1 MSNNNTLL
9 SIESNFLAQ
18 TSVKDALR
26 LTAYNQ
32 ANRNELNGAKKL
44 FEISMTKAHIVA
56 DGSQW
61 WDAQGKTTATEQGIA
76 WNKEEFYS
84 KVYGCQKSFA
94 AKLQKA
100 AKVEAEKLQEFKT
113 ICDSLESE
121 GKKSKRSI
129 AGLLAWVKDG
139 SLPTNETEVGEG
151 EGEGEGESEAVTTIL
166 TLSYKGGDKNVAV
179 RIASDGTMTTTN
191 TPEQIRQ
198 AIALLEGALA
208 NA

>member
-1 MSNNNTLL
+1 MSNNTNTLL

-32 ANRNELNGAKKL
+32 ANRNELNGAKRL
-44 FEISMTKAHIVA
+44 FDITMTKAHIVA
-56 DGSQW
+56 QGSAW
-61 WDAQGKTTATEQGIA
+61 WDAQGKATATEQGIS
-76 WNKEEFYS
+76 WDKKEFYQ
-84 KVYGCQKSFA
+84 KVYGCQGSYA

-100 AKVEAEKLQEFKT
+100 AKLEDTKIAEFKS
-113 ICDSLESE
+113 ICDGLEAE
-121 GKKSKRSI
+121 GKKSKRSL
-129 AGLLAWVKDG
+129 AGLLSWIKDG
-139 SLPTNETEVGEG
+139 SLPTNESEEG
-151 EGEGEGESEAVTTIL
+151 EGEGEGEAVTTIL

-179 RIASDGTMTTTN
+179 RINSNGEMVTTN
-191 TPEQIRQ
+191 TAEQIRQ

>member
-1 MSNNNTLL
+1 MSNNLL
-9 SIESNFLAQ
+9 SIESSFLAQ

-56 DGSQW
+56 QGSEW
-61 WDAQGKTTATEQGIA
+61 WNVQGKALAEEQGVS
-76 WNKEEFYS
+76 WTKDDFYS

-100 AKVEAEKLQEFKT
+100 AKVEAEKLEAFKT
-113 ICDSLESE
+113 ICDHLEAE

-139 SLPTNETEVGEG
+139 TLPTNETDEG
-151 EGEGEGESEAVTTIL
+151 EGEAEEGEAVTTIL

-191 TPEQIRQ
+191 TAEQIRQ

>member
-1 MSNNNTLL
+1 MNNLL
-9 SIESNFLAQ
+9 SIESAFLSQ

-56 DGSQW
+56 EGSQW
-61 WDAQGKTTATEQGIA
+61 WDAQGKATATEQGIA
-76 WNKEEFYS
+76 WNKEEFFV

-94 AKLQKA
+94 SKLQRA

-113 ICDSLESE
+113 ICDSLEAE
-121 GKKSKRSI
+121 GKRSKRSI
-129 AGLLAWVKDG
+129 VGLLAWVKDG
-139 SLPTNETEVGEG
+139 SLPTNEAEEGEG
-151 EGEGEGESEAVTTIL
+151 EGEGEGEAVTTIL

>member
-1 MSNNNTLL
+1 MNNLL
-9 SIESNFLAQ
+9 SIESSFLAQ

-56 DGSQW
+56 QGSEW
-61 WDAQGKTTATEQGIA
+61 WDAQGKTVATEQGIS
-76 WNKEEFYS
+76 WNKEEFYQ

-100 AKVEAEKLQEFKT
+100 AKVEAEKLEAFKT
-113 ICDSLESE
+113 ICDHLEAE

-139 SLPTNETEVGEG
+139 TLPTNETDEG
-151 EGEGEGESEAVTTIL
+151 EGEGEGEAVTTIL

-191 TPEQIRQ
+191 TAEQIRQ

>member
-1 MSNNNTLL
+1 MNNLL
-9 SIESNFLAQ
+9 SIESSFLAQ

-56 DGSQW
+56 QGSEW
-61 WDAQGKTTATEQGIA
+61 WNSQGKALATDQGIA
-76 WNKEEFYS
+76 WGKEEFYQ

-94 AKLQKA
+94 AKLQRA
-100 AKVEAEKLQEFKT
+100 SKVEAEKVAEFKT
-113 ICDSLESE
+113 ICDNLEAE
-121 GKKSKRSI
+121 GKRSKRSI
-129 AGLLAWVKDG
+129 VGLLAWVKDG
-139 SLPTNETEVGEG
+139 SLPTNEAEEG
-151 EGEGEGESEAVTTIL
+151 EGEGEDENAEPTTIL
-166 TLSYKGGDKNVAV
+166 TLSYKGGEKNVAV
-179 RIASDGTMTTTN
+179 RINSNGEMTTTN
-191 TPEQIRQ
+191 TVEQIRQ